1 MNAIQMFLAR
11 AALLGGVLLAWAWLP
26 AHGYINPA
34 LLPPLGEVLETLWQL
49 LQRSQVHQAIG
60 VSSAEVLVAF
70 VIAVP
75 LGTLLGALIAE
86 YAYLGAIF
94 KPFLFYVFSIPK
106 SIFLPMFIL
115 VFGISFTQKVAYA
128 TFTTTFVVL
137 MSAAACVESIKQEY
151 ILVARS
157 YGATRLQLLRRV
169 YLPSMLPLLLE
180 TIRIAMI
187 FNFTAVLIA
196 EMYAS
201 RTGMGHLISGWGEN
215 FQMRQLFAGIVLLSL
230 IAIVFNEAVRFLE
243 TRCSTWRT

>member
-1 MNAIQMFLAR
+1 
-11 AALLGGVLLAWAWLP
+11 
-26 AHGYINPA
+26 
-34 LLPPLGEVLETLWQL
+34 
-49 LQRSQVHQAIG
+49 VHQAIG